1 MGPYHQGRLQEAYF
15 PRNAIV
21 NSSFIVTDLR
31 SNHTLVEN
39 SNQIGNASTSEFRN
53 TSAYTKEECKMTF
66 STLRTQIPFTASL
79 HRSFIL
85 PRKRPIRTHQKGEKV
100 LQKQL
105 KASSVLS
112 SSFSLPSNLKSAS
125 LQKLHFSASCNEGFI
140 PFVVDQ
146 STNFTFHCI
155 ILCTV
160 LR

>member
-112 SSFSLPSNLKSAS
+112 SSFSLPSNFLRCAKNSKISKTSKAS
-125 LQKLHFSASCNEGFI
+125 FFCFLQRR
-140 PFVVDQ
+140 
-146 STNFTFHCI
+146 FHTIC
-155 ILCTV
+155 CRSV
-160 LR
+160 N